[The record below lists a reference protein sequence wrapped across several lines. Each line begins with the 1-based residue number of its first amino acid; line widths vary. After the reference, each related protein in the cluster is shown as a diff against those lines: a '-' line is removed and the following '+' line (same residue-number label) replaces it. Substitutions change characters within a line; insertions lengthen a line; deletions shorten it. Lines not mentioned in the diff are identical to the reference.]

1 MQDPVGPPCTCK
13 LVLPFKLL
21 KFLSSFRIR
30 FLALA
35 DEHVNASKDYVVDS
49 DYSGSHWLASFLFYS
64 LDRRED
70 ALEAMN
76 R

>member
-1 MQDPVGPPCTCK
+1 MTQVNFSPRNFE
-13 LVLPFKLL
+13 LP
-21 KFLSSFRIR
+21 SSPSRVR

-70 ALEAMN
+70 ALEAMS
-76 R
+76 

>member
-1 MQDPVGPPCTCK
+1 M
-13 LVLPFKLL
+13 
-21 KFLSSFRIR
+21 LSKYKSGQRLREKTALTQHLNSFTFRIR
-30 FLALA
+30 LLALA

-70 ALEAMN
+70 ALEAM
-76 R
+76 RQ

>member
-1 MQDPVGPPCTCK
+1 MPSNLSNIFLPP
-13 LVLPFKLL
+13 
-21 KFLSSFRIR
+21 FRIR

-35 DEHVNASKDYVVDS
+35 DEHVNASKDYVIDS